1 MISRRSV
8 RFYIA
13 TSFALAVLVVMGG
26 TSLFWFTRQEQTAER
41 ALSEQLRE
49 RARLLATASDVDQ
62 AVAGKF
68 SLPTFTSAFDNN
80 LQIIFVTPDLTVHNL
95 SDYPLAA
102 DQQTVVLDLAQDA
115 LTGATASR
123 EVHAPMPVS
132 EWLYAAAPAYDE
144 DGTMKGAVCLVLSLE
159 GFEAELTH
167 TRTILIVFTG
177 GMTLLS
183 LLLGVLLAAPL
194 SRRLGEAQR
203 LAARVA
209 NGDYSL
215 RLPPSGPRELAELA
229 GHLNQMAEELQQ
241 QTHERQLLLAKVTHE
256 LARPLGALRL
266 GVETLQAGALKDADL
281 TEDLLEEM
289 LRSIGRMESLTED
302 MSLAAR
308 PVAYPV
314 ALNLECV
321 DVALVLKDIVAR
333 FKPRAVARGIDLS
346 LRLPDDLPTIT
357 ADERRLHQI
366 MANLIDNALKFT
378 PSGGRVEMSAAKIP
392 EGIQVCVQDTG
403 PGIPDDEIPQVFQP
417 FTQGHHN
424 SELQQGMGLGLSI
437 ALQLAVAHNARLELT
452 NMAEGLRATLTFP
465 SAADTPDAARVS

>member
-1 MISRRSV
+1 
-8 RFYIA
+8 
-13 TSFALAVLVVMGG
+13 
-26 TSLFWFTRQEQTAER
+26 
-41 ALSEQLRE
+41 
-49 RARLLATASDVDQ
+49 
-62 AVAGKF
+62 
-68 SLPTFTSAFDNN
+68 
-80 LQIIFVTPDLTVHNL
+80 
-95 SDYPLAA
+95 
-102 DQQTVVLDLAQDA
+102 
-115 LTGATASR
+115 
-123 EVHAPMPVS
+123 
-132 EWLYAAAPAYDE
+132 
-144 DGTMKGAVCLVLSLE
+144 
-159 GFEAELTH
+159 
-167 TRTILIVFTG
+167 
-177 GMTLLS
+177 
-183 LLLGVLLAAPL
+183 
-194 SRRLGEAQR
+194 
-203 LAARVA
+203 
-209 NGDYSL
+209 
-215 RLPPSGPRELAELA
+215 
-229 GHLNQMAEELQQ
+229 
-241 QTHERQLLLAKVTHE
+241 
-256 LARPLGALRL
+256 
-266 GVETLQAGALKDADL
+266 
-281 TEDLLEEM
+281 
-289 LRSIGRMESLTED
+289 